1 MTADEFYELCEKMKA
16 LGVQGF
22 KFDGA
27 EVAFYPPEPAW
38 VEGKPETETKRP
50 SPLDDDI
57 DTSSPAGRRAMVRA
71 QLEAESKDLYGSAG

>member
-1 MTADEFYELCEKMKA
+1 VTADEFFELCQKMKA

-27 EVAFYPPEPAW
+27 EVAFYPPEPTW
-38 VEGKPETETKRP
+38 PENKLESEVKRP
-50 SPLDDDI
+50 SPLDEHDAG
-57 DTSSPAGRRAMVRA
+57 TAAGRRAIVRA